1 MQAPS
6 VSFLASRT
14 LPAKSLELFFDYSCP
29 YAYLAS
35 HAAPEVA
42 LRMGVRIIYRP
53 FLLGGVF
60 QARGTPQNLMAQL
73 SSAKAAHNLRD
84 MQRWASRRGVP
95 LVVPPEHPRKT
106 VQALRATLVCDADP
120 KVIAGFFHA
129 YWVLGQDPSA
139 LSTIAEVVTAAG
151 YDAKEVLARIE
162 TAEIKDA
169 LRVATDRA
177 IARGVFG
184 APTFFVDGTH
194 LYWGQDRLAFVEG
207 LPAPAVPSTTA
218 GRGRVVEAFWDYSSP
233 FAYLGMAHVETVAAR
248 TGAAVVSRP
257 MLLGAV
263 FKALGQVNVPIET
276 FSPERRANVMADLE
290 RWAAHLNVPYTF
302 PTRFPMSSLKALRA
316 TLLLPEAARRPFR
329 ESVFR
334 AYWAEDRDISDEAVL
349 GDLLGDAAPGV
360 LPRLSDPAVKS
371 ELAAATQAA
380 LDRGV
385 FGAPTF
391 VVDGELYWGQDRLDF
406 VEEHLTRT
414 AGAASAP

>member
-1 MQAPS
+1 MHAPS
-6 VSFLASRT
+6 VSFLANRT
-14 LPAKSLELFFDYSCP
+14 LPAKSLELYFDYSCP

-42 LRMGVRIIYRP
+42 LRMGVGITYRP

-95 LVVPPEHPRKT
+95 LVVPAEHPRKT
-106 VQALRATLVCDADP
+106 VQALRATLACDADP

-151 YDAKEVLARIE
+151 YEAKDVLARIE
-162 TAEIKDA
+162 TSEIKDA

-184 APTFFVDGTH
+184 APTFFVDDTH
-194 LYWGQDRLAFVEG
+194 LYWGQDRLPFVEG
-207 LPAPAVPSTTA
+207 LPAPTVPSTTA
-218 GRGRVVEAFWDYSSP
+218 GRGRVVEAYWDYSSP

-248 TGAAVVSRP
+248 TGATVVSCP

-263 FKALGQVNVPIET
+263 FKAVGQANVPIHT
-276 FSPERRANVMADLE
+276 FSPERRAHVMADLE
-290 RWAAHLNVPYTF
+290 RWAAYLNVPYTF
-302 PTRFPMSSLKALRA
+302 PTRFPMSSLKADRK
-316 TLLLPEAARRPFR
+316 
-329 ESVFR
+329 SV
-334 AYWAEDRDISDEAVL
+334 V
-349 GDLLGDAAPGV
+349 
-360 LPRLSDPAVKS
+360 
-371 ELAAATQAA
+371 
-380 LDRGV
+380 
-385 FGAPTF
+385 
-391 VVDGELYWGQDRLDF
+391 
-406 VEEHLTRT
+406 
-414 AGAASAP
+414 